1 MTGDVDYLLT
11 AGEAWP
17 AFEREMLRAEDR
29 IVAGFRV
36 FDPSTKLRTE
46 EAQAVGEDWFDLILH
61 VLGKGVRFDL
71 ILSDFDPIIAAD
83 MHELTWSSMRKFAA
97 LRELAGPDAPLSIVA
112 AMHPAEVGEV
122 ARTALWP
129 KVWQELHDLRDLLN
143 DRPPEVRR
151 QTFADLPGTHDWLQF
166 DEDGKL
172 QAHALRPPRLNPVSH
187 HQKLAV
193 FDGRV
198 LYIGGLDLNP
208 RRYDTPV
215 HHRAAEETWHDVQ
228 VLVRDEAAAKA
239 AEAHLGTM
247 LDTVG
252 DAGDPSDEAGGFCT
266 TLSAYRNNHF
276 SMAPAVVRNSIA
288 DNHYAQIAAT
298 ERQFYFETQFF
309 RDLRLADAL
318 AARARE
324 MPDAELLMVLPAA
337 PEDVA
342 FEHRRK
348 LDSRYGEYM
357 QAECV
362 TRVMDAFGDRCF
374 FTVPVQRRV
383 AQPGRIDD
391 DDRSTY
397 GGAPLIYV
405 HAKVSVFDR
414 RSAIISS
421 ANLNARSLRWDTEA
435 GILRHDPA
443 LADQILRRSMK
454 HWLPES
460 EIDHDKP
467 LVPQVREQAELDAV
481 RQPDNRSGHL
491 LPYDVETAR
500 EFGVNLPGVPEELV

>member
-1 MTGDVDYLLT
+1 MTGGVDYLLT

-17 AFEREMLRAEDR
+17 VFEREMLRAEDR
-29 IVAGFRV
+29 VVAGFRV
-36 FDPSTKLRTE
+36 FDPATKLRTK

-61 VLGKGVRFDL
+61 VLGKGVRFEL
-71 ILSDFDPIIAAD
+71 ILADFDPIIAAD
-83 MHELTWSSMRKFAA
+83 MHELTWSSMRKFAV
-97 LRELAGPDAPLSIVA
+97 LRELADPDAPLSVVA
-112 AMHPAEVGEV
+112 AMHPAEVGGV
-122 ARTALWP
+122 ARTVLWP
-129 KVWQELHDLRDLLN
+129 KVSQELHDLRDLLN
-143 DRPPEVRR
+143 ERPLEERR
-151 QTFADLPGTHDWLQF
+151 RIFADLPGIRDLLRF
-166 DEDGKL
+166 DGEGKL
-172 QAHALRPPRLNPVSH
+172 QNGTLRPPRLNPVSH

-193 FDGRV
+193 FDGKV

-215 HHRAAEETWHDVQ
+215 HHRSAEETWHDVQ
-228 VLVRDEAAAKA
+228 VLVRDEVAAKA
-239 AEAHLGTM
+239 AEAHLNAM
-247 LDTVG
+247 LDTV
-252 DAGDPSDEAGGFCT
+252 AGVDDPPEEAGGLCT
-266 TLSAYRNNHF
+266 TIAAYRSNHL
-276 SMAPAVVRNSIA
+276 SMAPTVIRNSIG
-288 DNHYAQIAAT
+288 DNHYAEIART

-318 AARARE
+318 AARGKE
-324 MPDAELLMVLPAA
+324 MPESEFLMVLPAA

-374 FTVPVQRRV
+374 FAVPVQRRT
-383 AQPGRIDD
+383 AQPGQIDE
-391 DDRSTY
+391 DDRSTF

-435 GILRHDPA
+435 GILRKDPA
-443 LADQILRRSMK
+443 LANEILRRSMT
-454 HWLPES
+454 HWLPET
-460 EIDHDKP
+460 EIDHTKP
-467 LVPQVREQAELDAV
+467 LVPQVRAQAELDAV
-481 RQPDNRSGHL
+481 RQPDNREGYL

-500 EFGVNLPGVPEELV
+500 KFGINLPGVPEELV